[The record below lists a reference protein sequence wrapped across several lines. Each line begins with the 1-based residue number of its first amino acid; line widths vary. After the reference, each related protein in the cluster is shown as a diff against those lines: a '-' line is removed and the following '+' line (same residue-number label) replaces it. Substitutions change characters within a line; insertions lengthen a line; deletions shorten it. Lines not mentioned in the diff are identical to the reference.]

1 MPAGSGKNRYKLKLT
16 QEFQEVTGTVSASI
30 SKKPVK
36 NIELTGDILKFTF
49 EQKVDGQLIT
59 MQFEGKVKGDSI
71 EGVVVTNGG
80 AMSGEYSWNAK
91 RDPSTIKPIDNF

>member
-1 MPAGSGKNRYKLKLT
+1 MPAGAEKTPYKLKLD
-16 QEFQEVTGTVSASI
+16 QRFQNVTGTVSASA
-30 SKKPVK
+30 SKNPVK
-36 NIELTGDILKFTF
+36 NVKLTGDILKFTF
-49 EQKVDGQLIT
+49 EQKMNGQLIT

-71 EGVVVTNGG
+71 EGIVVTNGG